1 MRLVKFMFLVL
12 MCSCDSGYEI
22 PDTFSGRY
30 YGIDSV
36 FRNQYAL
43 ELIDTLDN
51 AIYLDVNSLGSGLYD
66 VKNENGYWVKDGLL
80 TQNKLSIDISG
91 FNGVIKFFEDSIY
104 LEAVSNNSLIY
115 VSHKAFL
122 SR

>member
-1 MRLVKFMFLVL
+1 

-91 FNGVIKFFEDSIY
+91 FNGVINFFEDSIY

>member
-12 MCSCDSGYEI
+12 MCSCDAGYEI
-22 PDTFSGRY
+22 PDPFSGRY

-66 VKNENGYWVKDGLL
+66 VKNENGYWVKEGLL

>member
-91 FNGVIKFFEDSIY
+91 FNGVINFFEDSIY

>member
-1 MRLVKFMFLVL
+1 MRLVKFILLVS
-12 MCSCDSGYEI
+12 MISCDAGYET
-22 PDTFSGRY
+22 PDPFSGRY

-36 FRNQYAL
+36 FRNQYPL
-43 ELIDTLDN
+43 QLIDTLDN
-51 AIYLDVNSLGSGLYD
+51 AIYLDVNHLGSGLYD
-66 VKNENGYWVKDGLL
+66 VKNDNGYWVKDGLL

-91 FNGVIKFFEDSIY
+91 FDGDIKFFDDSIY